1 MNYRNPIYTAD
12 GAIDCE
18 IEHPDYGWIPF
29 TAREDDAEK
38 HGRDLFAALTDAGGI
53 APYVP
58 PEPDPITAQQ
68 VKDEAYRRI
77 VIICPEWKQRNL
89 TAQASILAEK
99 GRANWTAE
107 ELAAW
112 EAGEA
117 IWSEIATIR
126 AKSDEL
132 ELMDP
137 IPQDYTE
144 DKWWT

>member
-1 MNYRNPIYTAD
+1 MTYRNLKYVNDLNGIQAERTSDSVAEYFSPGSDKHRSAVN
-12 GAIDCE
+12 GAYGE
-18 IEHPDYGWIPF
+18 IS
-29 TAREDDAEK
+29 
-38 HGRDLFAALTDAGGI
+38 
-53 APYVP
+53 PYVP
-58 PEPDPITAQQ
+58 PEPEPITAQQ

-77 VIICPEWKQRNL
+77 IAICPEWRQRNL

-99 GRANWTAE
+99 GRANWTTE

-126 AKSDEL
+126 AKSNEL

>member
-1 MNYRNPIYTAD
+1 MEGQLISAVTGEVIGD
-12 GAIDCE
+12 
-18 IEHPDYGWIPF
+18 
-29 TAREDDAEK
+29 
-38 HGRDLFAALTDAGGI
+38 
-53 APYVP
+53 P
-58 PEPDPITAQQ
+58 PLPKPPAPITAQQ
-68 VKDEAYRRI
+68 VKNEAYRRI
-77 VIICPEWKQRNL
+77 IAICPEWRQGNL

-99 GRANWTAE
+99 GRANWTTE

-126 AKSDEL
+126 AKSNEL

>member
-1 MNYRNPIYTAD
+1 MDYRNARYNAD
-12 GAIDCE
+12 GSIDCE
-18 IEHPDYGWIPF
+18 IEHPVYGWIPF
-29 TAREDDAEK
+29 TATPNDPEDYGRE
-38 HGRDLFAALTDAGGI
+38 LFAIINSSGSAVPYI
-53 APYVP
+53 APDP
-58 PEPDPITAQQ
+58 APITTRQIKA
-68 VKDEAYRRI
+68 EAYRRI

-99 GRANWTAE
+99 GRANWTTE

-117 IWSEIATIR
+117 IWSEIAAIR
-126 AKSDEL
+126 AKSDEI